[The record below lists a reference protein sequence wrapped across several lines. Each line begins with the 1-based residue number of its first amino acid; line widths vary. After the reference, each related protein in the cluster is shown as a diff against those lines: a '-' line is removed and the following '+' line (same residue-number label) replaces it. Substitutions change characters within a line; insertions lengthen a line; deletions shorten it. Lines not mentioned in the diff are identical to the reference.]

1 VPLQDVV
8 AEHRMYLPSVGL
20 FFIVAWLFNRSQIVI
35 FCCCVLLFFAANLIH
50 RNHDWRSK
58 ISLWEDTVK
67 KSPKKARPFINL
79 AHAYQKSEHLEE
91 AIINYKKAAA
101 RDRGYFPIHHNLG
114 VLYKGMG
121 RCELAEE
128 EYRLALI
135 LKPNSGESM
144 VGLAECFSQAGKY
157 HLAVQMLEKVLRV
170 GPRLGSAYR
179 VLGKINYFHLG
190 QKEIGKDYFRKAL
203 ALDPTHEQNS
213 ILKNLVGNE
222 PK

>member
-1 VPLQDVV
+1 
-8 AEHRMYLPSVGL
+8 
-20 FFIVAWLFNRSQIVI
+20 
-35 FCCCVLLFFAANLIH
+35 
-50 RNHDWRSK
+50 
-58 ISLWEDTVK
+58 
-67 KSPKKARPFINL
+67 
-79 AHAYQKSEHLEE
+79 
-91 AIINYKKAAA
+91 
-101 RDRGYFPIHHNLG
+101 
-114 VLYKGMG
+114 
-121 RCELAEE
+121 
-128 EYRLALI
+128 
-135 LKPNSGESM
+135 M